1 MKRTLHL
8 ILLLCSFVPSLA
20 AQSLRLG
27 IIGTDSSHTVE
38 FTRLLNNASAQ
49 DHVPGATIV
58 VAYRGGSPR
67 IAMSRDR
74 IEKFTQQLENSSV
87 PFVPAIS
94 DLCPRVDGLLL
105 LSVDP
110 ELRPEEFR
118 QAIACNKPVFV
129 DKPFAPSLDDA
140 LQMAKLARDHHTAWF
155 SASALR
161 YATTD
166 LPHDATSAEVWGSG
180 NLGENYRLDLAW
192 YGIHSIEA
200 LYGIFGPGVESV
212 ARTHTAQ
219 TDVLTMVW
227 RDGRTGTVRLVR
239 PDEPFGAEVFL
250 PSHPPVQKALSTG
263 YVPLVRAIVTFMQTG
278 QPPVS
283 AAETLEIFAV
293 MDASQRS
300 QRENGRQVMLPT
312 TSILRRTMATKN

>member
-1 MKRTLHL
+1 MKKVLYL
-8 ILLLCSFVPSLA
+8 ASLLCSVLPSLA

-27 IIGTDSSHTVE
+27 IIGTDSSHAVE

-58 VAYRGGSPR
+58 AAYRGGSPR
-67 IAMSRDR
+67 LAMSRYR
-74 IEKFTQQLENSSV
+74 IEKFTKQLEQSSI
-87 PFVPAIS
+87 PFVASIS
-94 DLCPRVDGLLL
+94 DLCTQVDGLLL

-161 YATTD
+161 YAVTD
-166 LPHDATSAEVWGSG
+166 LPHDAISAEVWGPG
-180 NLGENYRLDLAW
+180 DLGENYRLDLAW

-200 LYGIFGPGVESV
+200 LYGIFGPGVQSV
-212 ARTHTAQ
+212 SRAHTAQ
-219 TDVLTMVW
+219 TDVLTMIW
-227 RDGRTGTVRLVR
+227 RDGRTGTIRLVR

-250 PSHPPVQKALSTG
+250 PGHAPAQKALSTS

-293 MDASQRS
+293 MDASQNS
-300 QRENGRQVMLPT
+300 EQENARQILLPT
-312 TSILRRTMATKN
+312 TSKP

>member
-1 MKRTLHL
+1 MKRTLRL
-8 ILLLCSFVPSLA
+8 TLLLCSFVPSLT

-27 IIGTDSSHTVE
+27 IIGTDSSHAVE
-38 FTRLLNNASAQ
+38 FTRLLNDASAQ
-49 DHVPGATIV
+49 DHVSGATIV
-58 VAYRGGSPR
+58 AAYRGGSPR
-67 IAMSRDR
+67 LAMSRDR
-74 IEKFTQQLENSSV
+74 IEKFTQQLEQSSV
-87 PFVPAIS
+87 PFVPSIS
-94 DLCPRVDGLLL
+94 DLCARVDGLLL

-110 ELRPEEFR
+110 ELRPIEFQ

-129 DKPFAPSLDDA
+129 DKPFAPSLNDA

-161 YATTD
+161 YAATD
-166 LPHDATSAEVWGSG
+166 LPHDAISAEVWGPG

-200 LYGIFGPGVESV
+200 LYGIFGPGVQSV
-212 ARTHTAQ
+212 ARAHTAQ
-219 TDVLTMVW
+219 TDVLTMIW
-227 RDGRTGTVRLVR
+227 HDGRTGTIRLVR
-239 PDEPFGAEVFL
+239 PNEPFGAEVFR
-250 PSHPPVQKALSTG
+250 PDHPPIQKALSTS
-263 YVPLVRAIVTFMQTG
+263 YVPLVQAIVTFMQTG

-300 QRENGRQVMLPT
+300 EQENGRQVLLPT
-312 TSILRRTMATKN
+312 TNDGL